1 MVKLLVGPK
10 GSGKTK
16 LFVESV
22 NEAMRN
28 SKGSVACIEKGSIS
42 TFRVSHKVRLVDA
55 DAFDI
60 VCFEHLYGLLAGLCA
75 GNYDITD
82 IFVDATLRIGGRNM
96 TELCGFVG
104 KLFQLSKRYNINF
117 TLTISAKYSALPTE
131 ISKWAA
137 VQRVG

>member
-1 MVKLLVGPK
+1 MVTLLVGPK

-22 NEAMRN
+22 NEAMRKT
-28 SKGSVACIEKGSIS
+28 KGSVACVEKGTIS

-55 DAFDI
+55 DEFDV
-60 VCFEHLYGLLAGLCA
+60 VCYEHLYGLLAGLCA

-96 TELCGFVG
+96 TELCGFIG
-104 KLFQLSKRYNINF
+104 RLNRLSKEHNVNF
-117 TLTISAKYSALPTE
+117 TLTISAKYNTLPQE
-131 ISKWAA
+131 ITKWAT